1 MILAGDIGGTKTH
14 LGLFVLRGEQVDRV
28 ADATYA
34 SKEHPTFDAVLE
46 RFRHDAKRPTSIDV
60 ACFGVA
66 GAVIDGHSNAT
77 NLPWQLDERAL
88 ERALGAKRVK
98 LLNDLEAA
106 AYGMLQLAP
115 EQLHVLQ
122 PGERPR
128 PRANAAVIAAGT
140 GLGEAMLWY
149 DGARW
154 HPVASE
160 GGHADFAPADDEEIE
175 LLRYLRGR
183 FGHVSSERVLSG
195 PGLKNVYDFLR
206 DTGRYEE
213 PKWLADELAAGDPSA
228 DISKLA
234 LAGKSPLCEAALR
247 RFVRLY
253 GSEAGNL
260 AIRTLARGGVYVGG
274 GIGPKILPALER
286 PDFREAFL
294 AKGRFRAFLEQVEV
308 SVALDPSVPLLG
320 AAHYASLLVARSGA

>member
-34 SKEHPTFDAVLE
+34 SREHPSFDAVLE

-66 GAVIDGHSNAT
+66 GAVIDGRSNAT
-77 NLPWQLDERAL
+77 NLPWQLDEGDLARL
-88 ERALGAKRVK
+88 LGAKRVK

-106 AYGMLQLAP
+106 AYGMLHLPAD
-115 EQLHVLQ
+115 QLHVLQ
-122 PGERPR
+122 EGEQPR

-183 FGHVSSERVLSG
+183 YGHVSTERVLSG

-213 PKWLADELAAGDPSA
+213 PKWLADELAAADPPAQISA
-228 DISKLA
+228 LA
-234 LAGKSPLCEAALR
+234 LGGKSPLCEAAVR

-253 GSEAGNL
+253 GSEAGSL
-260 AIRTLARGGVYVGG
+260 AIRTLARGGVYLGG
-274 GIGPKILPALER
+274 GIAPKLLPALER
-286 PDFREAFL
+286 PDFLEAFV
-294 AKGRFRAFLEQVEV
+294 AKGRFRAFLEQVP
-308 SVALDPSVPLLG
+308 VAVAMDPSVPLLG
-320 AAHYASLLVARSGA
+320 AAHFASGLVGRAGA